1 MKSRRSS
8 IIAMSLGALLLIVGL
23 IVQFVVIPG
32 KSQFPADA
40 DKERNYEGE
49 LAVMLNAEALATM
62 DLANVFIR
70 DVPITIDR
78 NIRTME
84 VDGGKALVN
93 DASILSGPTG
103 PLLSSEDTY
112 SIDRKTMEH
121 IDNFTDNSDVIDREG
136 LVVGFPIGTEQV
148 DYPGFNGDTLTT
160 NTLAF
165 AREEERVGLS
175 TYVFEAASGPDLI
188 TDPALL
194 ATFPTELPKAV
205 LEGLVPTLGLSDEAM
220 AQLGGILP
228 SLPDPVPLTYL
239 YAYETTYWVEPDTG
253 VLVDYQK
260 MESRLVALNLGAEPI
275 PVGEVMHLEYA
286 QTAASVEDA
295 AKDAT
300 DAQSQLFWQ
309 GKVLPYALMVG
320 GVLLG
325 LLGLLGLKRRT
336 E

>member
-1 MKSRRSS
+1 M
-8 IIAMSLGALLLIVGL
+8 A
-23 IVQFVVIPG
+23 
-32 KSQFPADA
+32 
-40 DKERNYEGE
+40 
-49 LAVMLNAEALATM
+49 
-62 DLANVFIR
+62 
-70 DVPITIDR
+70 
-78 NIRTME
+78 
-84 VDGGKALVN
+84 
-93 DASILSGPTG
+93 
-103 PLLSSEDTY
+103 
-112 SIDRKTMEH
+112 
-121 IDNFTDNSDVIDREG
+121 
-136 LVVGFPIGTEQV
+136 FPIGTEQV

-165 AREEERVGLS
+165 AREEERAGLT

-260 MESRLVALNLGAEPI
+260 MESRLVALNLGAEPV

-286 QTAASVEDA
+286 QTAASVENA

-309 GKVLPYALMVG
+309 GKVLPYTLMVG
-320 GVLLG
+320 GVLIGILG
-325 LLGLLGLKRRT
+325 VLGLKRRT
-336 E
+336 D